1 MSHRIDTPTAVAV
14 MPAPAAPGVAGFF
27 TEVPPVTTLSGDFFN
42 SIQEAICLTVEHV
55 MPLNKADVTQFSEVV
70 KGAAAVRSAAVA
82 MGGLQSSHHVA
93 SLVASTQSQAGAAD
107 TSVIASDGGYAMGME
122 SAVVASID
130 TAVPGEDPRALGDR
144 SIVAACVGLCE
155 AVGSPSALLA
165 CSGTAAG
172 ESTVLNPHSVVAGA
186 DNGIVSGDRS
196 VLLAS
201 HHAECTEND
210 TVAGGVGGVA
220 VNAALANQ
228 NLKWKDN
235 SATGDRW
242 GTILHAGDPNAGT
255 DTIRLNGTTGKAGI
269 DGGIVLPNGGAQVSD
284 TVALGVT
291 FIGPDATFNTGL
303 WGNAKVAATSIILWS
318 FQAPGGQQLAQGQV
332 IPGVGTVAFE
342 LRNTD
347 PAVAYNA
354 AITISYVVINP
365 A

>member
-1 MSHRIDTPTAVAV
+1 MFRIDTPNNVVV
-14 MPAPAAPGVAGFF
+14 MPAPAAPGVPGYAQDTDPAGA
-27 TEVPPVTTLSGDFFN
+27 TSLSADWTN
-42 SIQEAICLTVEHV
+42 AIQESLCLTVEHV
-55 MPLNKADVTQFSEVV
+55 MPLNKGDVTQFTEVV

-82 MGGLQSSHHVA
+82 MVGLQSSHHVA

-107 TSVIASDGGYAMGME
+107 SAVIASDGGYAMGME

-172 ESTVLNPHSVVAGA
+172 ESTVLGAHGAVAGA

-210 TVAGGVGGVA
+210 TVAGGVGGAA
-220 VNAALANQ
+220 VNAAMANQ
-228 NLKWKDN
+228 NLTWKDN

-242 GTILHAGDPNAGT
+242 GAALHAGDANAGT
-255 DTIRLNGTTGKAGI
+255 DTIRLDGTTGKAGI
-269 DGGIVLPNGGAQVSD
+269 DGGIVLPNAGNKVARTF
-284 TVALGVT
+284 TVPANIAG
-291 FIGPDATFNTGL
+291 DATQQWADGNTT
-303 WGNAKVAATSIILWS
+303 VVATSIILWS
-318 FQAPGGQQLAQGQV
+318 FQAPGGQQLAQGQA
-332 IPGVGTVAFE
+332 IPTAGVATFE
-342 LRNTD
+342 LRNSD
-347 PAVAYNA
+347 PAAVYLANV
-354 AITISYVVINP
+354 TISYIVINP